1 MMPGSWVEKEG
12 VSHVNHSSN
21 YNIIIATILL
31 KSKKRWMLGV
41 FMSCIC
47 EEKGP
52 LGREDAVVVT
62 TLFR

>member
-1 MMPGSWVEKEG
+1 MLTTQV
-12 VSHVNHSSN
+12 N